1 MYKFFFNNKYDD
13 LIKETHE
20 EKIIDDNN
28 LDIIQNNYKNKE
40 KNDSER

>member
-13 LIKETHE
+13 LIKEAHE

-40 KNDSER
+40 KDDSER